1 MNQFDITAFTAEI
14 GGSRYQ
20 VIAEDSSVLPVGSAS
35 VAAAKNLEREYAAL
49 QDEMNDDPALRH
61 CDSGYAFAVE
71 LKRKHNARIWDIKR
85 AFYPADAIF

>member
-35 VAAAKNLEREYAAL
+35 VAVAKNLGREYAAL
-49 QDEMNDDPALRH
+49 QDEMSDDPALRH

-85 AFYPADAIF
+85 VFYPADAIF